1 LCKRAKPD
9 DAGDGALHSSE
20 PEIAVGRR
28 VAAGQAGQFRV
39 EALET
44 EVQIEP
50 LGVL

>member
-20 PEIAVGRR
+20 PEI
-28 VAAGQAGQFRV
+28 RV